1 MAKSAAPPSLCF
13 FATGD
18 LRRYVSKKINNLFVT
33 ILVGVSIFVTGQIV
47 IKFIIDPIHEFRKLL
62 GEIKY
67 ELIFHAQAIQTP
79 MGTREREDEA
89 SNVLRKLSCHL
100 LSRTFA
106 IPFYRGISLLMPK
119 FLPPKENINDA
130 SKWLIGLSNSVHSKN
145 RSDNYKKVNRI
156 EKMLN
161 I

>member
-1 MAKSAAPPSLCF
+1 M
-13 FATGD
+13 T
-18 LRRYVSKKINNLFVT
+18 NLFTT
-33 ILVGVSIFVTGQIV
+33 ILVGVSIFVTGQII
-47 IKFIIDPIHEFRKLL
+47 IKFIIDPIHEFRKIL

-79 MGTREREDEA
+79 VGAKEKEDEA

-106 IPFYRGISLLMPK
+106 IPFYRAISLIMPK
-119 FLPPKENINDA
+119 FLPPKKNIDDA
-130 SKWLIGLSNSVHSKN
+130 SKWLIGLSNSVHSKD
-145 RSDNYKKVNRI
+145 RSDNYKKVARI
-156 EKMLN
+156 EKMLG